1 LWRLIAPRVGLEP
14 TAYRLTAGRSTIEL
28 SGKTILLL
36 RGKVYHDTDVAANT
50 SVTLPSRALSPQ
62 PRGQRRHRA
71 FSHKPVKLEGCSQ
84 SVRISARDVTIHVA
98 DDQGYG
104 VVTTDRFSR
113 PLEFSS
119 DKKDDRL
126 LLGIEISGRG
136 QRVVVSDRGGRLLGQ
151 AHSIDSSA
159 PATTVIDTVEGL
171 IDEACHRAE
180 VDTRQITAAGIAFG
194 GPVDAAR
201 GLTILSHRAS
211 GFENFP
217 LVHLIEERFNIPTVI
232 ENDARAAALGEA
244 MYGAARGSKDLVYIH
259 LGTGVG
265 AGIIVD
271 GRFVRGPS
279 GTAGEIGH
287 MVISPDGP
295 ICSCGKPGHLEAY
308 AAGPSILSRY
318 RVAARGKGDSQAPTS
333 GESERTLTVRAIF
346 AESERGDGPA
356 REVVNETVQVLGI
369 AVANLIT
376 VLNPGV
382 VVFGG
387 YVSEAGA
394 VLIEPLSARVRQYS
408 YPAAARRVR
417 IARSYLGP
425 DANVTGAVALAV
437 QSLDSMDE

>member
-1 LWRLIAPRVGLEP
+1 MGQTSRSHQSSFVSQQERL
-14 TAYRLTAGRSTIEL
+14 
-28 SGKTILLL
+28 
-36 RGKVYHDTDVAANT
+36 
-50 SVTLPSRALSPQ
+50 
-62 PRGQRRHRA
+62 
-71 FSHKPVKLEGCSQ
+71 F
-84 SVRISARDVTIHVA
+84 
-98 DDQGYG
+98 
-104 VVTTDRFSR
+104 
-113 PLEFSS
+113 
-119 DKKDDRL
+119 
-126 LLGIEISGRG
+126 LGIEISGRG
-136 QRVVVSDRGGRLLGQ
+136 QRVVVSDESGTFRGQ
-151 AHSIDSSA
+151 AHAIDSSA

-171 IDEACHRAE
+171 IDEACHRAD
-180 VDTRQITAAGIAFG
+180 VNAADISGAGIAFG

-217 LVHLIEERFNIPTVI
+217 LVHLVEERFNIPTVI
-232 ENDARAAALGEA
+232 ENDARAAALGES
-244 MYGAARGSKDLVYIH
+244 MFGAARGSRDLVYIH

-287 MVISPDGP
+287 MVIAPDGP
-295 ICSCGKPGHLEAY
+295 VCSCGKPGHLEAY

-318 RVAARGKGDSQAPTS
+318 RIAVRQSGDQTS
-333 GESERTLTVRAIF
+333 GTEESERTLTVRSIF
-346 AESERGDGPA
+346 SESERADGPA
-356 REVVNETVQVLGI
+356 RVIVDETVQVLGI

-387 YVSEAGA
+387 YVSEAGS

-417 IARSYLGP
+417 ITRSYLGA
-425 DANVTGAVALAV
+425 DANVTGAVALAIR
-437 QSLDSMDE
+437 SLEEVDVA